1 MDNNCYNDTR
11 LRLLRGVTRTVTL
24 TIYAS
29 DGETPVDLTE
39 VEVRVVVL
47 RDGTTDVYEPTIQIS
62 GVHHNEVSFTWPAS
76 RQHCGRHTIDI
87 VGDFGETGVSRT
99 NWHGPNGIE
108 LVEWSELASMPEVPS
123 LDVSPVELNG
133 EMEVAPSAGASGG
146 ETPSRVLVSSK
157 TSMPSETSTL
167 SKADMAST
175 LGITEADIDA
185 LMAGSYTTIVFGNI
199 VGTILSVAG
208 GKCEVDVSHKV
219 YVLYGG
225 ANYRWTTFGIDLLYA
240 EDRTKK
246 VENTITNLFDSSYY
260 PSVPAVYGF
269 VKPTVQS
276 AQPATGLKPNVLYRL
291 GEIDGEV
298 AITFAT
304 PDDANVENEYKL
316 TFDTGGTVPDITFP
330 NGVTWAGNC
339 LSDGVPSLSANK
351 HYEVSVMD
359 GYGIIVEI

>member
-1 MDNNCYNDTR
+1 MSNGISSTVLP

-24 TIYAS
+24 TIYAG

-47 RDGTTDVYEPTIQIS
+47 RDGTCDTYEPTIQIS
-62 GVHHNEVSFTWPAS
+62 VAHHNEVSFTWPAS

-123 LDVSPVELNG
+123 LDVSPVDLVG
-133 EMEVAPSAGASGG
+133 EMEVAPSAGSGG
-146 ETPSRVLVSSK
+146 GTSSRVLVSSK
-157 TSMPSETSTL
+157 TSVPSDTSTL
-167 SKADMAST
+167 SKADMATT

-185 LMAGSYTTIVFGNI
+185 LMAGSYTTIVFGTI

-225 ANYRWTTFGIDLLYA
+225 ANYRWTTFSIDLLYA

-291 GEIDGEV
+291 GELDGEV
-298 AITFAT
+298 AITLAT

-316 TFDTGGTVPDITFP
+316 TFDTGGTVPTITWP
-330 NGVTWAGNC
+330 VGITWAGNC
-339 LSDGVPSLSANK
+339 LSDGAPAPHANK
-351 HYEVSVMD
+351 HYEVSIED
-359 GYGIIVEI
+359 GIGLILEV